1 MRTAIVTM
9 AALAAIVSAAPAV
22 AKPGK
27 GHGGHKAAKHQKH
40 HWQGRDLRDGFSDL
54 GYRQQRFGGACPP
67 GLAKKNNGCLPPG
80 QAKKMAVGSRLPDY
94 LSRYNVPV
102 QYQDRYFDNRDYS
115 YRYQDE
121 NIYRVNRDTGLI
133 DQIISVLGF

>member
-1 MRTAIVTM
+1 MRIAIVSM
-9 AALAAIVSAAPAV
+9 AAVAAIVCAAPAV
-22 AKPGK
+22 AKPGN
-27 GHGGHKAAKHQKH
+27 GHGGHKAGKHQKH
-40 HWQGRDLRDGFSDL
+40 QSQHRGLRDVRSGS
-54 GYRQQRFGGACPP
+54 GYDQQRFGGACPP

-80 QAKKMAVGSRLPDY
+80 QAKKMAVGSRLPSY

-115 YRYQDE
+115 YRYEDE

>member
-1 MRTAIVTM
+1 MRTAIVSIV
-9 AALAAIVSAAPAV
+9 AVAAIAFAAPAV

-40 HWQGRDLRDGFSDL
+40 QSHDRGLRDVRFGA
-54 GYRQQRFGGACPP
+54 GYDQQRFSGSCPP

-80 QAKKMAVGSRLPDY
+80 QAKKLAVGSRLPNY

-115 YRYQDE
+115 YRYEDE
-121 NIYRVNRDTGLI
+121 NIYRVNRGTGVI